1 MQKPVFVQLFLK
13 GSYWSCCCFCIAIRN
28 FMVTNCTSENIL
40 LIFSLVSVFVQR
52 KETLFIVGRRLM
64 FHFLHGALYSSLE
77 TCTI

>member
-52 KETLFIVGRRLM
+52 KETLYL
-64 FHFLHGALYSSLE
+64 LLE
-77 TCTI
+77 GG